1 MKTNAVILLLIFLLL
16 HPLSLFSLPVKLGTI
31 ETGLESFDGYQEG
44 LAYLSTDENGKTLE
58 ILVSY
63 KGFGL
68 DTVAWFFSDESFSAL
83 RDSFSRASWWRSRL
97 LDIDVEQNVEKEITL
112 VNISEN
118 YVFRGSNFNF
128 DSIQCALLFVRQ
140 GHDYAVLLKEKSE
153 GAETR
158 RLGDKA
164 FPVFTL
170 HFRKDN
176 ITRMRD
182 MLSEDNIQA
191 ETSYYREQKTII
203 KKILDSSPEEKATG
217 VN

>member
-1 MKTNAVILLLIFLLL
+1 MKTNAIKLLLIFFLPSFLY
-16 HPLSLFSLPVKLGTI
+16 SLPVKLGTI

-44 LAYLSTDENGKTLE
+44 LAYLSTGENGKTLE

-68 DTVAWFFSDESFSAL
+68 DTVSWIFSDEAFSAL
-83 RDSFSRASWWRSRL
+83 RNSVSMASWWRSRL
-97 LDIDVEQNVEKEITL
+97 LDIDVEQHVEKEIVL

-118 YVFRGSNFNF
+118 YVFRGSTFNF
-128 DSIQCALLFVRQ
+128 DSIQCALVFVRQ

-158 RLGDKA
+158 RSGDKA

-182 MLSEDNIQA
+182 MLSEGNIQA
-191 ETSYYREQKTII
+191 ETSYYREQKEII
-203 KKILDSSPEEKATG
+203 EKILDSSPENSERG
-217 VN
+217 S